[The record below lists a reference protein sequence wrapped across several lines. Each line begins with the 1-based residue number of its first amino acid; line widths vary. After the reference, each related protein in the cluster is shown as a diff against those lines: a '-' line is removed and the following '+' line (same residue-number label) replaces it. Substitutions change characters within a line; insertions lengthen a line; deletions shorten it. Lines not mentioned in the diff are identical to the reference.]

1 MKIVTGF
8 GAILAAT
15 LIWFGGGASAHHI
28 WLEPE
33 GQGMQLSFGE
43 FGENLRET
51 SPGLLDRLQ
60 PQAKAVGASSEQA
73 LALTKAAAG
82 FTANPGMGGGGNVIA
97 EDSRY
102 PISVRTRDGVTT
114 RSLWWPAARFVTDRT
129 AVKPLLILDVVP
141 AGGDKF
147 KVFFKGQPLAKAKV
161 EVVAAFGWSK
171 DAYTD
176 GDGSFEMPLPWRG
189 LYAMEVHHADKTPGK
204 RGEEAFDTASYVTT
218 LTLVQGQGFAM
229 PPRPAQVLGKSN

>member
-1 MKIVTGF
+1 MKVVTGF
-8 GAILAAT
+8 GAILAAA
-15 LIWFGGGASAHHI
+15 LIWFSGAASAHHV

-33 GQGMQLSFGE
+33 GQGVQLSFGE

-51 SPGLLDRLQ
+51 SPGSLDRLQ
-60 PQAKAVGASSEQA
+60 PQAKTATSAGEQA

-82 FTANPGMGGGGNVIA
+82 FTGSLAAGSGNVIA
-97 EDSRY
+97 EDARY

-129 AVKPLLILDVVP
+129 AAKPVLVLDVLP

-147 KVFFKGQPLAKAKV
+147 KVFFKGQPLAKVKV

-176 GDGSFEMPLPWRG
+176 ADGSFEMTLPWRG
-189 LYAMEVHHADKTPGK
+189 LYALEVHHVDKTPGK

-218 LTLVQGQGFAM
+218 LTLVQGQGIDM
-229 PPRPAQVLGKSN
+229 PPRPAQVLGKPN

>member
-8 GAILAAT
+8 GAILAAAFT
-15 LIWFGGGASAHHI
+15 WFAGAASAHHV

-33 GQGMQLSFGE
+33 GQGVQLCFGE

-60 PQAKAVGASSEQA
+60 PQAKTVANAGEQA

-82 FTANPGMGGGGNVIA
+82 FTGNLAAGGTVIA
-97 EDSRY
+97 EDARY

-129 AVKPLLILDVVP
+129 AVKPLLVLDVVP

-176 GDGSFEMPLPWRG
+176 GDGSFEMALPWRG
-189 LYAMEVHHADKTPGK
+189 LYALEVHHSDKTPGK
-204 RGEEAFDTASYVTT
+204 RGEEAFDIASYVTT
-218 LTLVQGQGFAM
+218 LTLVQAQGLAM
-229 PPRPAQVLGKSN
+229 PPRPAQVLGKPN

>member
-8 GAILAAT
+8 GAILAAA
-15 LIWFGGGASAHHI
+15 LAWFGGGASAHHV

-60 PQAKAVGASSEQA
+60 PQAKVATGGGEQSLA
-73 LALTKAAAG
+73 LAKAAAG
-82 FTANPGMGGGGNVIA
+82 FAGGHDIKAGDTVVA

-129 AVKPLLILDVVP
+129 AAKPVLVLDVVP

-147 KVFFKGQPLAKAKV
+147 KVFFKGQPLAKVKV
-161 EVVAAFGWSK
+161 DVVAAFGWSK

-176 GDGSFEMPLPWRG
+176 GDGSFEMALPWRG

-218 LTLVQGQGFAM
+218 LTVVQGQGIEM

>member
-1 MKIVTGF
+1 MKVVTGL
-8 GAILAAT
+8 GTILAAALT
-15 LIWFGGGASAHHI
+15 WFGGGVAAHHV
-28 WLEPE
+28 WLEPA
-33 GQGMQLSFGE
+33 GQSVLLSFGE

-60 PQAKAVGASSEQA
+60 PHAKTATTAGEQA

-82 FTANPGMGGGGNVIA
+82 FTGSPGTGGGTVIA
-97 EDSRY
+97 EDARY
-102 PISVRTRDGVTT
+102 PISVRTRDGITI

-129 AVKPLLILDVVP
+129 AIKPLLVLDVVP

-176 GDGSFEMPLPWRG
+176 GDGSFEMALPWRG

-204 RGEEAFDTASYVTT
+204 RGDEVFDTASYVTT
-218 LTLVQGQGFAM
+218 LTLVQGQGIEM
-229 PPRPAQVLGKSN
+229 PPRPAQVLGKPN